1 MTRPFLL
8 CALLL
13 TACGGAQ
20 KHGEALESV
29 DDFECHDRSVGYVMT
44 GGFVA
49 PEIGVTI
56 SCSGDTVK
64 IETWRVTDKQGTRK
78 NQAKEMSQVEFED
91 LWKKIDSTGWRNL
104 EDCDNPDA
112 ADDDPIYTIDVS
124 TDAANVSL
132 SCQGKT
138 LPFPYDRLV
147 NELDL
152 KAAGFT
158 Q

>member
-13 TACGGAQ
+13 TACGGQQ
-20 KHGEALESV
+20 KQATTYETV

-49 PEIGVTI
+49 PEIGVTV

-64 IETWRVTDKQGTRK
+64 LETWRVTDKKGTRT
-78 NQAKEMSQVEFED
+78 NADKEMSQVEFNE
-91 LWKKIDSTGWRNL
+91 LWKKIESAGWRNL

-112 ADDDPIYTIDVS
+112 ANDDPVYTIDVS
-124 TDAANVSL
+124 DDAASVSL
-132 SCQGKT
+132 SCQGKS

>member
-1 MTRPFLL
+1 MLRPFFLF
-8 CALLL
+8 ALFLA
-13 TACGGAQ
+13 ACGGQQ
-20 KHGEALESV
+20 KHGGTLETV
-29 DDFECHDRSVGYVMT
+29 NEFECHDRTVGYMMT

-49 PEIGVTI
+49 PETGVTV
-56 SCSGDTVK
+56 SCSGDRVK
-64 IETWRVTDKQGTRK
+64 LETWRVTDKQGTRK
-78 NQAKEMSQVEFED
+78 EAAKEMSQYEFEE
-91 LWKKIDSTGWRNL
+91 LWKKIDSAGWHNL

-112 ADDDPIYTIDVS
+112 ADDDPVYTIDVS
-124 TDAANVSL
+124 DDTASVSL
-132 SCQGKT
+132 SCQGKE